1 MRYRHRVE
9 GEFEWD
15 ESKGERNRIRRGFP
29 FDLAMALFDGFVVEE
44 PDTRRDHEEA
54 RLRAIGV
61 AGHLTLQCVYT
72 DRVGTRRIISLR
84 EANRRERNGFRAKN
98 AR

>member
-1 MRYRHRVE
+1 
-9 GEFEWD
+9 
-15 ESKGERNRIRRGFP
+15 
-29 FDLAMALFDGFVVEE
+29 MALFDGYVVEE
-44 PDTRRDHEEA
+44 PDTGRGYGGV
-54 RLRAIGV
+54 RLRAIAV